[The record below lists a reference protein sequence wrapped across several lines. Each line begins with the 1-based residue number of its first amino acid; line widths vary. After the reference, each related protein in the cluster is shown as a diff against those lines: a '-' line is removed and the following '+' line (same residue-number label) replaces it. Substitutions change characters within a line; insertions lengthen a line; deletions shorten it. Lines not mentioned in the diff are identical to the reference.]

1 MTSQGDLFKKKKKF
15 SNSIQTYSL
24 LQKSKSLFSH
34 SPFSRNIHCH
44 INEKSEVETVEMMEQ
59 TLDTKLQVRRGV
71 SAWLVG
77 DLGDDERDGVD
88 GVILVR

>member
-1 MTSQGDLFKKKKKF
+1 M
-15 SNSIQTYSL
+15 
-24 LQKSKSLFSH
+24 
-34 SPFSRNIHCH
+34 
-44 INEKSEVETVEMMEQ
+44 EMMEQ
-59 TLDTKLQVRRGV
+59 TLDSKLQVRV

>member
-1 MTSQGDLFKKKKKF
+1 M
-15 SNSIQTYSL
+15 
-24 LQKSKSLFSH
+24 
-34 SPFSRNIHCH
+34 
-44 INEKSEVETVEMMEQ
+44 EMMEQ